1 MWYVQWNKERYGRD
15 SVRCMSEKH
24 IWDYLLE
31 KIGNEYGVAAL
42 MGNLCVE
49 SNLNPKNMENIY
61 ESKLGY
67 NDETYTK
74 AVDDGTYTNFAHD
87 SCGYGLAQWTY
98 YARKQKLLDFAKS
111 MNVSIGDLDMQLNF
125 CVNEIKESY
134 PGVWESLKRATSV
147 IYPSYQVLRYYENPA
162 DQSGRAQSIRAK
174 CGETFYNEFH
184 GCEETT
190 EIKQSDN
197 TEHNVYIV
205 KSGDTLSEIAKRFN
219 TTVVNLAELN
229 GIRNVNLI
237 YPGQP
242 IKLCKDSNTVNYV
255 VKAGDNLTKIAKQ
268 YATTVKEIADKN
280 GIKDVNKIY
289 IGQVL
294 KI

>member
-1 MWYVQWNKERYGRD
+1 MLD
-15 SVRCMSEKH
+15 
-24 IWDYLLE
+24 

-42 MGNLCVE
+42 MGNLYVE

-61 ESKLGY
+61 ESRLGY

-98 YARKQKLLDFAKS
+98 CTRKQKLLNFAKS
-111 MNVSIGDLDMQLNF
+111 ENVSIGDLDMQLNF
-125 CVNEIKESY
+125 CVNEIKGNY
-134 PGVWESLKRATSV
+134 PGVWESLKDAASV
-147 IYPSYQVLRYYENPA
+147 ICPSYQVLRYYENPA
-162 DQSGRAQSIRAK
+162 DQSGRAQNIRAK
-174 CGETFYNEFH
+174 CGESFYNEFH
-184 GCEETT
+184 CNDEKSKGD
-190 EIKQSDN
+190 SD
-197 TEHNVYIV
+197 HNVYTV
-205 KSGDTLSEIAKRFN
+205 KPGDTLSEIARRFN

-242 IKLCKDSNTVNYV
+242 LKLRKDNNTVTYT

-268 YATTVKEIADKN
+268 YGTTVKEIADKN
-280 GIKDVNKIY
+280 NIKDINKIY